1 MKKKL
6 KERET
11 THRELKTL
19 SLLSF
24 KAGKNVWNLQTR
36 TGSYETGTCK
46 EQKKSSYN
54 YDQYERGE
62 SMREEMK
69 SNNRK

>member
-19 SLLSF
+19 SLLSS

-46 EQKKSSYN
+46 EQKKVLTIMIN
-54 YDQYERGE
+54 MNEGRV
-62 SMREEMK
+62 
-69 SNNRK
+69 